1 MLPKHIN
8 KTTSFVICGAVLRF
22 PRDKDGKHTT
32 AWLVTSNDLERCGS
46 PHTMSSLTVN
56 LEFEK

>member
-1 MLPKHIN
+1 
-8 KTTSFVICGAVLRF
+8 
-22 PRDKDGKHTT
+22 
-32 AWLVTSNDLERCGS
+32 LVTSNDLERCGS